1 MTIETVNIWFNNPLV
16 LFKRGHINQI
26 WPKGNMNKNE
36 KINAITRLVIILTI
50 LGFLVTQNYNFIL
63 TGIITLGVI
72 TILYYAKE
80 YKNENDGTNTDSEK
94 KNPVE
99 GFTNPQVYK
108 SLKNNFTNPT
118 NKNPLMNVLLPEI
131 RDEPKRKM
139 AAPAYNKAVEK
150 EINEDTKNMVVS
162 NFDNDPEIKKK
173 LFSSL
178 GDSFEFEDFG
188 QHNFYATANT
198 RIPNDQSGFAN
209 FCYGDMVS
217 GKEGNDFALIKNN
230 PRIGSIVGQN

>member
-1 MTIETVNIWFNNPLV
+1 MTIETTNIWFNNPLV
-16 LFKRGHINQI
+16 LFKKGHINQI

-36 KINAITRLVIILTI
+36 KINAITRLVITLTI
-50 LGFLVTQNYNFIL
+50 LGFLVTQNYNFLL

-72 TILYYAKE
+72 VILYYAKE
-80 YKNENDGTNTDSEK
+80 YKNETDGNNTDSEK
-94 KNPVE
+94 KKLME
-99 GFTNPQVYK
+99 GFTNPRVYK

-118 NKNPLMNVLLPEI
+118 NKNPFMNVLLPEI
-131 RDEPKRKM
+131 KDDPKRKM
-139 AAPAYNKAVEK
+139 AAPAYNRVVEK
-150 EINEDTKNMVVS
+150 EINEDTQNMVVS

-188 QHNFYATANT
+188 QYNFYATANT
-198 RIPNDQSGFAN
+198 RIPNDQKGFAD

-217 GKEGNDFALIKNN
+217 GKEGNDFALMRNN

>member
-50 LGFLVTQNYNFIL
+50 LGFLVTQNYNFIM
-63 TGIITLGVI
+63 TGIIALGVI

-80 YKNENDGTNTDSEK
+80 YKNKNDGTNLDSEK

-108 SLKNNFTNPT
+108 ALKNNFTNPT

-198 RIPNDQSGFAN
+198 RIPNDQKGFAD